1 MLNVTSRLAI
11 EIRDVPNEVDWF
23 DQCPQDSRSKLTA
36 ADILPG
42 IDDALAI
49 QQRALVFL
57 QIFLTSEFDDLH
69 DLQSFVPPAHSSS
82 PVEKNPEIVPM
93 KILFR
98 DEKYVAENVA
108 ILGDLVKDAHLN
120 QSDQVGHTV
129 YM

>member
-11 EIRDVPNEVDWF
+11 EIRDIPNEVDWL
-23 DQCPQDSRSKLTA
+23 DQCPQDSRSKLTVT
-36 ADILPG
+36 DILPG
-42 IDDALAI
+42 IDDALAAI

-57 QIFLTSEFDDLH
+57 QIFLTSDLH

-82 PVEKNPEIVPM
+82 PVEKKTEIVPM

-120 QSDQVGHTV
+120 RSDQVGHTV